1 MKTYLLSDEQVS
13 QLQALNMPN
22 VQFIPCSNEQ
32 GAIEV
37 KENEFDAPE
46 FSLHKALLDS
56 WNLSDITADWD
67 GFNAA
72 MLADPAFNT
81 YYGVVL
87 QTAPAV
93 PPSVQAALTQVE
105 SHGLSGFGMV
115 FSLFC
120 TIANVKQ
127 SDRERWGNWAV
138 DSRLHPEFVAII
150 RGS

>member
-1 MKTYLLSDEQVS
+1 MKTYLLSNEQVS
-13 QLQALNMPN
+13 QLQALNTPN

-46 FSLHKALLDS
+46 FSQHKALLDS
-56 WNLSDITADWD
+56 WNLPDITADWD

-72 MLADPAFNT
+72 MLADSAFNT

-93 PPSVQAALTQVE
+93 PPSVQAALTQVGT
-105 SHGLSGFGMV
+105 HGCSGFSMV

-120 TIANVKQ
+120 MIANVEQ
-127 SDRERWGNWAV
+127 SDREKWGNWAV
-138 DSRLHPEFVAII
+138 DSRLPAEFVAIM